1 MERTFQGK
9 EISMKVKPWN
19 QLERRQ
25 QLMYLYIYQGHGR
38 LSSTADIP
46 KQYIRSLEK
55 MQEAR
60 RKETERELDETYNS

>member
-19 QLERRQ
+19 QLKRGQ
-25 QLMYLYIYQGHGR
+25 QLMYLYTYQGHSKM
-38 LSSTADIP
+38 SSSYDIP

-55 MQEAR
+55 MEEER
-60 RKETERELDETYNS
+60 RKNDGR

>member
-1 MERTFQGK
+1 
-9 EISMKVKPWN
+9 
-19 QLERRQ
+19 LEQRQ